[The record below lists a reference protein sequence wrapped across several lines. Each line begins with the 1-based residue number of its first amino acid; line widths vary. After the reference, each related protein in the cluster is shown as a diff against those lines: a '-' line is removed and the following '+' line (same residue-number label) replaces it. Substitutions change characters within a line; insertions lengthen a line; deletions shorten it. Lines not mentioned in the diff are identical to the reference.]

1 MTGLNGVRVLVTR
14 PAHQAE
20 NLCHL
25 IAERGGI
32 AVRFPT
38 LAIVECDDLLA
49 IQKKLAHL
57 EAFDWLI
64 FISANAVNF
73 ALKANDGKIPAFRIG
88 ATCVAI
94 GKATANALAMA
105 GLPVNLLPENNYNSE
120 ALLAMPEM
128 QQIQGQRLLIVR
140 GVGGREELANTLR
153 SRGADVHYL
162 NVYKRIIPRINNA
175 NVITLLEQNQLDVI
189 TATSGET
196 LQNLLI
202 MLGVAYHGQLFT
214 LPLVVVSDRIKQ
226 LATELGFKRIAVA
239 SSPSDEAILETVN
252 QNNRGI
258 AWPN

>member
-1 MTGLNGVRVLVTR
+1 MIALNGARVLVTR
-14 PAHQAE
+14 PQHQAE
-20 NLCHL
+20 NLCRL
-25 IAERGGI
+25 IAEQGGI

-49 IQKKLAHL
+49 IQNTLTQL
-57 EAFDWLI
+57 NGFQWLI

-73 ALKANDGKIPAFRIG
+73 ALKANDGKIPHSKVRQIA
-88 ATCVAI
+88 AI

-105 GLPVNLLPENNYNSE
+105 GVPVDLHPEQPYNSE
-120 ALLAMPEM
+120 ALLAMPPL
-128 QQIQGQRLLIVR
+128 QQVQGQKILIVR
-140 GVGGREELANTLR
+140 GEGGREELADTLHQ
-153 SRGADVHYL
+153 RGADIHYL
-162 NVYKRIIPRINNA
+162 NVYKRIIPSTSNTDVVN
-175 NVITLLEQNQLDVI
+175 LLEQNKLDVI
-189 TATSGET
+189 TVTSAEI

-202 MLGVAYHGQLFT
+202 MLSEAYHRQLFS

-239 SSPSDEAILETVN
+239 GSPSDEAILETIN